1 MREYKLLDLPETE
14 RPRERLIKH
23 GAENL
28 SSAELLAILL
38 RTGTKS
44 NSILSLANMLLRKY
58 NLKQLSQASLPELMS
73 IQGIKKAKACQLLAC
88 FEIASRLAS
97 FSDAL
102 KPKVKTS
109 SDVYA
114 IVSPKLRS
122 LKKECFIALY
132 LDTKNQLLREDT
144 ISIGSLSANIVH
156 PREVFKGAILES
168 AAAVIIAH
176 NHPSG
181 DASPSNDDV
190 ELTKRLLSAGEI
202 IGIKVLDHIIVGD
215 GQFVSLKER
224 GLM

>member
-1 MREYKLLDLPETE
+1 MQEYKLLDLPETE

-44 NSILSLANMLLRKY
+44 NSILNLANMLLRKY

-97 FSDAL
+97 FSDTP
-102 KPKVKTS
+102 KPKIKTS

-114 IVSPKLRS
+114 LVSPKLRS
-122 LKKECFIALY
+122 LKKECFTALY
-132 LDTKNQLLREDT
+132 LDMKNQLLREDT

-168 AAAVIIAH
+168 AAAVILAH